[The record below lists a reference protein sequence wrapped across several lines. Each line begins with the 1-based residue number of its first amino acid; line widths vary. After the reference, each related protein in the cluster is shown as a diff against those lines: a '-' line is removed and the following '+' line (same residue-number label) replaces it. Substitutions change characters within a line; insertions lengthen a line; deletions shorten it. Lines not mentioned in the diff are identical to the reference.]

1 MNPARALL
9 AVALLVMAPVVAV
22 AQTTPAGPPGSLA
35 VETGSTVKLE
45 YTLKDDAGV
54 VVDSNKG
61 RDPLTYTQG
70 SKQMLPELEK
80 QITGMHVGEQKRVVL
95 KPEEAFG
102 LADPKAEAEVPKS
115 MLPPEA
121 LNVGAHLIAR
131 SASGEQRPVTVKGI
145 KEQTVILDLNH
156 PLAGKTVVFEIKV
169 LGVEPPKAAD
179 TPNAEAP
186 QTELPKAG
194 PAKPEPP
201 ADLPKGHP
209 TLN

>member
-9 AVALLVMAPVVAV
+9 AAALLVMAPVVEKGA
-22 AQTTPAGPPGSLA
+22 
-35 VETGSTVKLE
+35 TVTLE
-45 YTLKDDAGV
+45 YTLKDDAGI

-70 SKQMLPELEK
+70 SEQMLPELEK
-80 QITGMHVGEQKRVVL
+80 QITGMHAGEEKRVVL

-102 LADPKAEAEVPKS
+102 LADPKAQAEVPKS

-121 LNVGAHLIAR
+121 LNVGAHLMAR
-131 SASGEQRPVTVKGI
+131 NAAGEQRPVTVKDV

-169 LGVEPPKAAD
+169 LGVEPPKAGGS
-179 TPNAEAP
+179 PKAEAP
-186 QTELPKAG
+186 GTEAPKAG
-194 PAKPEPP
+194 PGKPEPP
-201 ADLPKGHP
+201 ADTPKAGTKP
-209 TLN
+209 N